1 MSVRKAIRKSGTV
14 QYRGNR
20 GISVSPFDLVIL
32 VDFDDA
38 IIVLVSN
45 QDITVRKKFGTIWIV
60 ELVKSRTAHPSLTIL
75 PNDLTRLIDQNNAI
89 IRAPRRTSGLRSS
102 WSSGASYQSESFHP
116 LSIVHPDNCIR
127 SINDRSRSK
136 LPNDLVSESIDF
148 NNPIIKL
155 IGDQDIP

>member
-89 IRAPRRTSGLRSS
+89 IRAPRRTSGLRS
-102 WSSGASYQSESFHP
+102 
-116 LSIVHPDNCIR
+116 
-127 SINDRSRSK
+127 K